1 MFSVSLFYDF
11 VRFISYNSIYRR
23 HFEEK
28 KQLVNQSEVVS
39 AQKLYQEQIDNKAH
53 AAELGLPRFRYFS
66 VWFGFKVPITL
77 EYF

>member
-1 MFSVSLFYDF
+1 MRNNDKSHC
-11 VRFISYNSIYRR
+11 FIHIFLSYV